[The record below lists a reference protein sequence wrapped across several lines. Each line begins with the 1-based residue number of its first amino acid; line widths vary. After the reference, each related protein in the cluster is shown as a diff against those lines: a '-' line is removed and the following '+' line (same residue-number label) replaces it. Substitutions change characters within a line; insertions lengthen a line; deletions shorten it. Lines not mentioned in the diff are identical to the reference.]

1 MLWTDI
7 WGVCQEPNQLVGV
20 GWEAQYGVESW
31 VGWGSRVRQKEGKEG
46 GGRGDDTREW
56 GERQEKCAGQLL
68 PGPKP
73 WMRRQVGW
81 R

>member
-56 GERQEKCAGQLL
+56 GRG
-68 PGPKP
+68 
-73 WMRRQVGW
+73 RRSVLDSCCQAQSHG
-81 R
+81 